1 MKIILSQFLTC
12 KNYKTMLNEVWAKS
26 HPKHTNIK
34 GPKENLAEHTD
45 NVVNNLLALK
55 ERYFEYLPDENFW
68 QEAFIAALF
77 HDLGKLCDNFQN
89 MIQPDK
95 TCAIDQI
102 VRHEFLSGMY
112 LFVNAIPYYTEN
124 PLSLFA
130 VFSHHKALTPELF
143 NKDATLKKLGV
154 QEKYLDEF
162 LEYAKIWIEKYTE
175 IDFSFSK
182 MAKEN
187 LQNPYAILLRQYQ
200 ERFFKL
206 VTELNSSDRKRY
218 IFHKAIL
225 NISDW
230 TASGGR
236 DLEPGLE
243 YKKDFLGNQ
252 IIEKLRAEKK
262 YKIADNFKY
271 RKFQGES
278 YVPGNVLAV
287 APTGSGK
294 TEASLL
300 WASQKKEFEHIFY
313 LLPTRVT
320 SNAIFKRLCNYFG
333 KEKVAIVHSSAFF
346 LQKEINEDYPEK
358 EYAFIDKAFF
368 KNVTVCTVDQI
379 LTQGFNLGFWEVKT
393 FHQLNSRIIIDEIHL
408 YQPYTLGL
416 IVSTIK
422 YLQDEFGAKF
432 YIMTATMPAK
442 LKVILKKYL
451 NAPTYIPDRE
461 LLDEARNIFEIR
473 EKQFEEIKPEIFTAI
488 NEGKKVLIVLNTVDS
503 AINAYLNFKELFNGK
518 EDKILC
524 YHSRFIQKHR
534 SEKEE
539 EIFKIEAES
548 GGCLLV
554 ATQVVEVSLDIDF
567 DILFTEN
574 APIDAIIQR
583 AGRVN
588 RKREKEDTKVIVFQ
602 HSEIAE
608 KYIYDLPNILVN
620 TFTILKENNGKSLTE
635 NNLLSMVDEV
645 YKDYDIEQEESF
657 AKGLRRYAE
666 IQDDQNYIL
675 DLVSKEEV
683 FTREGLD
690 TVNIIPDDFQEC
702 LSDKSIME
710 KTKHEVSISNKRFKG
725 LKCVEDSNHKWF
737 KYVDVNYS
745 KEIGLTFKDKKSGD
759 NLDTSSTTK
768 CL

>member
-1 MKIILSQFLTC
+1 
-12 KNYKTMLNEVWAKS
+12 MLNEVWAKS
-26 HPKHTNIK
+26 YPKHINIK

-45 NVVNNLLALK
+45 NVVNILLALK
-55 ERYFEYLPDENFW
+55 ERYFEYLPDEKFW
-68 QEAFIAALF
+68 KDAFIAALF
-77 HDLGKLCDNFQN
+77 HDLGKVCENFQN

-95 TCAIDQI
+95 RCPIEQI

-112 LFVNAIPYYTEN
+112 LFINSIPYYTEN

-130 VFSHHKALTPELF
+130 VFSHHKALTADLF
-143 NKDATLKKLGV
+143 NKDALPKKLSI
-154 QEKYLDEF
+154 QEKYLNEF
-162 LEYAKIWIEKYTE
+162 LKYAGIWLDKHME

-182 MAKEN
+182 IAKEN
-187 LQNPYAILLRQYQ
+187 LQNSYAILLRQYQ

-206 VTELNSSDRKRY
+206 VTKLNPSDRKQY

-225 NISDW
+225 NIADW

-236 DLEPGLE
+236 ELELGLV
-243 YKKDFLGNQ
+243 YKKDFLANQ

-262 YKIADNFKY
+262 YEIADNFKY
-271 RKFQGES
+271 RKFQEES
-278 YVPGNVLAV
+278 YVEGNVLAV

-313 LLPTRVT
+313 LLPTRIT

-346 LQKEINEDYPEK
+346 LQKEINENYSEK
-358 EYAFIDKAFF
+358 EYGFIDKAFF

-432 YIMTATMPAK
+432 YIMTATMPEK
-442 LKVILKKYL
+442 LKIILKKYL
-451 NAPTYIPDRE
+451 NAPTYIPDTE

-473 EKQFEEIKPEIFTAI
+473 EKQFEEIKPEIRIAI
-488 NEGKKVLIVLNTVDS
+488 NEGKKVLVVLNTVDS
-503 AINAYLNFKELFNGK
+503 AIDAYLNFKELFK
-518 EDKILC
+518 EKKDKIIC

-534 SEKEE
+534 SEKEK
-539 EIFKIEAES
+539 EIFKIEVQS

-588 RKREKEDTKVIVFQ
+588 RKRAKEDTKVIVFQ
-602 HSEIAE
+602 HSENTE
-608 KYIYDLPNILVN
+608 KYIYDLPNILGN
-620 TFTILKENNGKSLTE
+620 TFAILNENNGKSLTE
-635 NNLLSMVDEV
+635 NDLLKMVDEV
-645 YKDYDIEQEESF
+645 YKDYDVEQEESF
-657 AKGLRRYAE
+657 AKGIRRYAE
-666 IQDDQNYIL
+666 IQYDQNYIL

-690 TVNIIPDDFQEC
+690 TVNVIPNKFIEK
-702 LSDKSIME
+702 LSDADIMK
-710 KTKHEVSISNKRFKG
+710 KTKHEVSISRKRYNSIDEKHND
-725 LKCVEDSNHKWF
+725 EIHNWF
-737 KYVDVNYS
+737 TYVNVNYD
-745 KEIGLTFKDKKSGD
+745 KEIGLTFKKKEAEIIPH
-759 NLDTSSTTK
+759 TAQF
-768 CL
+768 

>member
-1 MKIILSQFLTC
+1 
-12 KNYKTMLNEVWAKS
+12 MLNEVWAKS
-26 HPKHTNIK
+26 HPKRTNIK

-45 NVVNNLLALK
+45 NVIINLLALK
-55 ERYFEYLPDENFW
+55 ERYFEYLPNENFW
-68 QEAFIAALF
+68 KNAFIAALF

-95 TCAIDQI
+95 SCAIEQI

-112 LFVNAIPYYTEN
+112 LFANSPKYYTEN

-143 NKDATLKKLGV
+143 NKDATIKKLSV
-154 QEKYLDEF
+154 KEKYLDEF
-162 LEYAKIWIEKYTE
+162 LEYAKLRLEEKYPE
-175 IDFSFSK
+175 IDFTYSK
-182 MAKEN
+182 IARDY
-187 LQNPYAILLRQYQ
+187 LQNAYSSLLVDYQ
-200 ERFFKL
+200 KRFFKL
-206 VTELNSSDRKRY
+206 SSNCKPPDRKQY

-225 NISDW
+225 NIADW

-236 DLEPGLE
+236 KLEPGLL
-243 YKKDFLGNQ
+243 YQKDFLGNQ
-252 IIEKLRAEKK
+252 IIQKLRSEKK
-262 YKIADNFKY
+262 YDIAENFKY
-271 RKFQGES
+271 RKFQEES
-278 YVPGNVLAV
+278 YTPGNVLAV

-333 KEKVAIVHSSAFF
+333 DNKVAIVHSSAFF
-346 LQKEINEDYPEK
+346 YQKEINEEYPEK

-432 YIMTATMPAK
+432 YIMTATMPSK
-442 LKVILKKYL
+442 LKVILTKYL
-451 NAPTYIPDRE
+451 NAPTYITDKE

-473 EKQFEEIKPEIFTAI
+473 ESQFELIRPEIRTAI
-488 NEGKKVLIVLNTVDS
+488 NEGKQVLLVLNTVDS
-503 AINAYLNFKELFNGK
+503 AINAYLNFKELFKGK
-518 EDKILC
+518 KGRALC

-534 SEKEE
+534 SEKED
-539 EIFKIEAES
+539 EIFKMETTS

-588 RKREKEDTKVIVFQ
+588 RKRKKEATKVVVFQ
-602 HSEIAE
+602 HSEVAE
-608 KYIYDLPNILVN
+608 KFIYDLPNILLK
-620 TFTILKENNGKSLTE
+620 TFAKLKENNGKSLTE
-635 NNLLSMVDEV
+635 NDLLILVDDV
-645 YKDYDIEQEESF
+645 YKDYDIEKEESF

-690 TVNIIPDDFQEC
+690 TVNVIPDEFQER

-725 LKCVEDSNHKWF
+725 LKCVEDSKHKWF
-737 KYVDVNYS
+737 KYVDVIYDDEVGLQFRN
-745 KEIGLTFKDKKSGD
+745 KEIS
-759 NLDTSSTTK
+759 NTK
-768 CL
+768 GHTNNY

>member
-1 MKIILSQFLTC
+1 
-12 KNYKTMLNEVWAKS
+12 MLNEIWAKS
-26 HPKHTNIK
+26 HPKHVNIN

-68 QEAFIAALF
+68 KDAFVAALF
-77 HDLGKLCDNFQN
+77 HDLGKVCENFQN
-89 MIQPDK
+89 MIQPNK
-95 TCAIDQI
+95 FCTIEQI

-112 LFVNAIPYYTEN
+112 LFANSPKYYTQN
-124 PLSLFA
+124 PMSLFA
-130 VFSHHKALTPELF
+130 VFSHHKALVPELF
-143 NKDATLKKLGV
+143 NKDPTLKELSI
-154 QEKYLDEF
+154 QEKYLEEF
-162 LEYAKIWIEKYTE
+162 LEYAKLWLEKYLDIEFPFSE
-175 IDFSFSK
+175 IASK
-182 MAKEN
+182 Y
-187 LQNPYAILLRQYQ
+187 LQNSYSSLLVDYQ
-200 ERFFKL
+200 KRFFILSTKFKPK
-206 VTELNSSDRKRY
+206 DRKKY

-225 NISDW
+225 NIADW

-236 DLEPGLE
+236 ELEPGLI
-243 YKKDFLGNQ
+243 YQKDFLGNQ
-252 IIEKLRAEKK
+252 IIKKLRQEKK
-262 YKIADNFKY
+262 YDIANSFKY
-271 RKFQGES
+271 RKFQEES
-278 YVPGNVLAV
+278 YTPGNILAV

-300 WASQKKEFEHIFY
+300 WASQKREFEHIFY

-333 KEKVAIVHSSAFF
+333 DKKVAIVHSSAFF
-346 LQKEINEDYPEK
+346 LQKEINEEYLEK
-358 EYAFIDKAFF
+358 EYTFIDKAFF
-368 KNVTVCTVDQI
+368 KNITVCTIDQV

-432 YIMTATMPAK
+432 YIMTATMPSK
-442 LKVILKKYL
+442 LKAILTKYL
-451 NAPTYIPDRE
+451 NEPTYIPDKE
-461 LLDEARNIFEIR
+461 LLGEARNIFEIR
-473 EKQFEEIKPEIFTAI
+473 ESEFEQIKPEIQVAI
-488 NEGKKVLIVLNTVDS
+488 KEGKQVLLVLNTVDS
-503 AINAYLNFKELFNGK
+503 AINAYLNFRDLFKGK
-518 EDKILC
+518 EDRILC
-524 YHSRFIQKHR
+524 YHSRFIQQHR

-539 EIFKIEAES
+539 EIFKMEGKS

-588 RKREKEDTKVIVFQ
+588 RKRQKQGTKVVVFH
-602 HSEIAE
+602 HSEISE
-608 KYIYDLPNILVN
+608 KHIYDLPDVLLN
-620 TFTILKENNGKSLTE
+620 TFSLLKENNGKSLTE
-635 NNLLSMVDEV
+635 NDLLILVDEV
-645 YKDYDIEQEESF
+645 YKDYDIEQEDSF
-657 AKGLRRYAE
+657 LRGLRRYAE

-690 TVNIIPDDFQEC
+690 TVNVIPLQFEKE
-702 LSDKSIME
+702 LSTKNIME
-710 KTKHEVSISNKRFKG
+710 KTKHEVSISRSRYNSIVKRESDEKH
-725 LKCVEDSNHKWF
+725 NWF
-737 KYVDVNYS
+737 CYVDVHYDE
-745 KEIGLTFKDKKSGD
+745 EIGLTFKKKEDKIIPHTL
-759 NLDTSSTTK
+759 NL
-768 CL
+768 

>member
-1 MKIILSQFLTC
+1 
-12 KNYKTMLNEVWAKS
+12 MLNEVWAKS

-45 NVVNNLLALK
+45 YVVRNLLALK
-55 ERYFEYLPDENFW
+55 ERYFEYIPNEQFW
-68 QEAFIAALF
+68 RDAFIAALF

-95 TCAIDQI
+95 TCSIEQI

-112 LFVNAIPYYTEN
+112 LFANSHKYYTQH

-143 NKDATLKKLGV
+143 NKDSTIKELGV
-154 QEKYLDEF
+154 KEKYLDEF
-162 LEYAKIWIEKYTE
+162 LEYAKLQIEEKYPKIEFT
-175 IDFSFSK
+175 FSK
-182 MAKEN
+182 IAKDY
-187 LQNPYAILLRQYQ
+187 LQNTYSSLFVDYQ
-200 ERFFKL
+200 KRFFKL
-206 VTELNSSDRKRY
+206 SSNCTPEDRKQY

-225 NISDW
+225 NIADW

-236 DLEPGLE
+236 ELEPGLV
-243 YKKDFLGNQ
+243 YQKDFLGNQ
-252 IIEKLRAEKK
+252 IIQKLRVEKK
-262 YKIADNFKY
+262 YEIADKFKY
-271 RKFQGES
+271 REFQEKS
-278 YVPGNVLAV
+278 YVSGNVLAV

-320 SNAIFKRLCNYFG
+320 SNAIFKRLCSYFG
-333 KEKVAIVHSSAFF
+333 DKKVAIVHSSAFF
-346 LQKEINEDYPEK
+346 LQKEINEAYPEK

-368 KNVTVCTVDQI
+368 KNITVCTVDQI

-416 IVSTIK
+416 IVATIK

-432 YIMTATMPAK
+432 YIMTATMPSK
-442 LKVILKKYL
+442 LKAILTKYL
-451 NAPTYIPDRE
+451 NSPTYIPDKE
-461 LLDEARNIFEIR
+461 LLDAARNIFEIR
-473 EKQFEEIKPEIFTAI
+473 ESQFDLVKPEIQTAI
-488 NEGKKVLIVLNTVDS
+488 NEGKQVLLVLNTVDS
-503 AINAYLNFKELFNGK
+503 AINAYLNFKALFKGK
-518 EDKILC
+518 EDRILC

-539 EIFKIEAES
+539 EIFKMEAKS

-588 RKREKEDTKVIVFQ
+588 RKRKKEMTKVVVFQ
-602 HSEIAE
+602 HSEVTE
-608 KYIYDLPNILVN
+608 KYIYDLPNVLSN
-620 TFTILKENNGKSLTE
+620 TFTKLKENNGKSLTE
-635 NNLLSMVDEV
+635 NDLLILVDEV
-645 YKDYDIEQEESF
+645 YKDYDVEQEESF
-657 AKGLRRYAE
+657 AKGLRRHAE

-690 TVNIIPDDFQEC
+690 TVNVIPDEFQEY

-710 KTKHEVSISNKRFKG
+710 KTKHEVSISNKRFNG
-725 LKCVEDSNHKWF
+725 LKCVKDEKHTWF
-737 KYVDVNYS
+737 NYVDVLYNY
-745 KEIGLTFKDKKSGD
+745 EVGLQFKDKKSTD
-759 NLDTSSTTK
+759 NLDTSSTTIFP
-768 CL
+768 